1 MDIKNIHPFKLLWRY
16 GLFGTLI
23 SLVACLITTFVACGE
38 TSEQKD
44 IYDYICKI
52 QYDNKKYFDSF
63 IVYYYSFEGNNE
75 ILKILN
81 EILKNIF
88 ATLFFFAQK
97 YYSIKIIEHFTP
109 IHLIFSFSVYYFT
122 QKIILIISTAI
133 SRGKIIIRFRI
144 CCSILIWIKISNT
157 IFITSCIC

>member
-23 SLVACLITTFVACGE
+23 SLVSCLITTFVVCGE

-75 ILKILN
+75 ILK
-81 EILKNIF
+81 NIF
-88 ATLFFFAQK
+88 ATLFFFVQK

-109 IHLIFSFSVYYFT
+109 IHLIFSFTAYYFA

-133 SRGKIIIRFRI
+133 RRGKNNY
-144 CCSILIWIKISNT
+144 KV
-157 IFITSCIC
+157 